1 MLVLAERKKRLGGPV
16 RQGRNHNG
24 LTLIEMMVVVVV
36 TLIFMLAL
44 TQVFSI
50 LGDSVNSGRSM
61 IELNGNIRSIS
72 KRIQRDLNGVTVPLD
87 PPIDLSRGAGYFEY
101 VEGPASDKDSDADG
115 NHDYLQTVQNDRPY
129 DTRLGDR
136 DDVLMFTV
144 RSEGAPFVGRIT
156 GYYLERYRDPDL
168 TQDPDLPVN
177 DQSVRYRLVSDPG
190 RVHSIESQVA
200 EIIYWMYPVDLN
212 GDDFHQPN
220 EWNLYRRVLL
230 IRPDIVDLSAAKCS
244 IELVPTFVPTFREY
258 NDLSVRW
265 EAASSESPVVPTAN
279 SLADLTKR
287 ENRFARLPTFP
298 YSIDRTQLTPFG
310 IFPDP
315 DSRHRQGE
323 DLLLDGVLA
332 FDVRAFDHLAA
343 ILSVNGQALIPGDPG
358 WDPNVGQVIATG
370 AYVDLNY
377 YTDGLSTFSGPA
389 HPKSGLVPTPIAKST
404 YDTWSFHYE
413 HDGLDTDNDVPTLI
427 DEGVDGIDNDG
438 SYGADDLM
446 ERETSPPYPVPLRGI
461 QVQVRLYEPSSQAVK
476 QATITANFVE

>member
-1 MLVLAERKKRLGGPV
+1 MLALAERKKRLGDPV

-24 LTLIEMMVVVVV
+24 LTLIEMMVVVAV

-44 TQVFSI
+44 TRVFSI

-72 KRIQRDLNGVTVPLD
+72 QRIQRDLNGVTVPLD

-101 VEGPASDKDSDADG
+101 LEGPASDKDINKDGITDA
-115 NHDYLQTVQNDRPY
+115 TRPSFANF

-136 DDVLMFTV
+136 DDVLMFTA
-144 RSEGAPFVGRIT
+144 RSEGAPFVGRI
-156 GYYLERYRDPDL
+156 
-168 TQDPDLPVN
+168 
-177 DQSVRYRLVSDPG
+177 PG
-190 RVHSIESQVA
+190 GTIESQVA
-200 EIIYWMYPVDLN
+200 EIIYWLAAVDLN
-212 GDDFHQPN
+212 GDNVAQAN

-230 IRPDIVDLSAAKCS
+230 VLPYLDISSADLTGSAFFTGGVGPDGKLGTSDDILGNDISARL
-244 IELVPTFVPTFREY
+244 EGGVMV
-258 NDLSVRW
+258 
-265 EAASSESPVVPTAN
+265 AN

-287 ENRFARLPTFP
+287 ENRFARTATPAP
-298 YSIDRTQLTPFG
+298 YSVDATQVIPFPPG
-310 IFPDP
+310 
-315 DSRHRQGE
+315 SSRQGE
-323 DLLLDGVLA
+323 DVLLSGVLA
-332 FDVRAFDHLAA
+332 FDIRAFDPTASIISRVEGTGVQ
-343 ILSVNGQALIPGDPG
+343 ILSPGDPG

-413 HDGLDTDNDVPTLI
+413 HDGLDTDNDDPTLI

-438 SYGADDLM
+438 FHGPDDLM
-446 ERETSPPYPVPLRGI
+446 ERETLPPYLVRLRGI
-461 QVQVRLYEPSSQAVK
+461 QILVRLYEPSSQAVK

>member
-1 MLVLAERKKRLGGPV
+1 MLALAERKKRLGDPV

-24 LTLIEMMVVVVV
+24 LTLIEMMVVVAV

-44 TQVFSI
+44 TRVFSI

-72 KRIQRDLNGVTVPLD
+72 QRIQRDLNGVTVPLD

-101 VEGPASDKDSDADG
+101 LEGPASDKDINKDGITDA
-115 NHDYLQTVQNDRPY
+115 TRPSFANF

-136 DDVLMFTV
+136 DDVLMFTA
-144 RSEGAPFVGRIT
+144 RSEGAPFVGRI
-156 GYYLERYRDPDL
+156 
-168 TQDPDLPVN
+168 
-177 DQSVRYRLVSDPG
+177 PG
-190 RVHSIESQVA
+190 GTIESQVA
-200 EIIYWMYPVDLN
+200 EIIYWLAAVDLN
-212 GDDFHQPN
+212 GDNVAQAN

-230 IRPDIVDLSAAKCS
+230 VQPEFENNNQINLSAAPIGLEFFANYDIS
-244 IELVPTFVPTFREY
+244 ARLEDGRMM
-258 NDLSVRW
+258 
-265 EAASSESPVVPTAN
+265 AN

-287 ENRFARLPTFP
+287 ENRFARTATPAP
-298 YSIDRTQLTPFG
+298 YSVDATQVIPFPPG
-310 IFPDP
+310 
-315 DSRHRQGE
+315 SSRQGE
-323 DLLLDGVLA
+323 DVLLSGVLA
-332 FDVRAFDHLAA
+332 FDIRAFDPTASIISRVEGTGVQ
-343 ILSVNGQALIPGDPG
+343 ILSPGDPG

-413 HDGLDTDNDVPTLI
+413 HDGLDNNGNDSI
-427 DEGVDGIDNDG
+427 DEGIDGIDDNG
-438 SYGADDLM
+438 VHGADDLM
-446 ERETSPPYPVPLRGI
+446 ERETSPPYLVRLRGI
-461 QVQVRLYEPSSQAVK
+461 QILVRLYEPSSQAVK